1 MERKLS
7 TIFASD
13 VVGYSKMMGN
23 NEEKTLEILGER
35 REVIDS
41 AITDYNGII
50 FGSAGDSVIA
60 EFGSPVKAAEC
71 AVQIQGKMKTMNENV
86 PEDQQMIF
94 RIGINIGDVMVSKDN
109 LFGDAVN
116 VAARLESAA
125 QPSGICV
132 SKTVF
137 DLINQKIRVS
147 FEDAGKLDLKN
158 IVEPI
163 QAYFVIQKKGGV
175 RFNQYE
181 DSPQIKV
188 EKAEQGSLA
197 VMLFKNL
204 SKDEDQA
211 YFCEGFSED
220 LITVLS
226 KYSKLLVVS
235 GNASF
240 TYRDKSKSPK
250 EIGKELGVRYILEGS
265 VRKLGQKVR
274 IGAKLISADREN
286 TIWSHNFDFT
296 IDEMFDIQ
304 DELVETIVSTIVG
317 HVDDEEVKQ
326 LVRVKPENHTA
337 YDLVLQGLEYHRKS
351 NVTLENAKKA
361 VEFFDQAIE
370 VDPNCARAHAWRACS
385 LSNYVGWR
393 PDEYG
398 EDWIDQCAD
407 SVIRSLEIDQND
419 HEANRI
425 MGAISLVRG
434 DFELAR
440 HHQERAM
447 ELCPSDA
454 YIMGK
459 NAALLVYLGEPEK
472 ALEIVQHAMRINP
485 FCPDD
490 LFVDEGMCYFWLG
503 KYSEAVNCFRKMKTP
518 DRESIF
524 YLTASLSKLG
534 EGIKS
539 AETLKQAFKM
549 TDLSVEDFLL
559 TQHYQNPELKQELRE
574 ILESIPILT
583 K

>member
-23 NEEKTLEILGER
+23 NEEKTLETLGER
-35 REVIDS
+35 REVIDC
-41 AITDYNGII
+41 AIAEYNGII

-60 EFGSPVKAAEC
+60 EFGSPVKATEC
-71 AVQIQGKMKTMNENV
+71 AVQIQGKMKTMNEDIPV
-86 PEDQQMIF
+86 DQQMIF

-109 LFGDAVN
+109 LYGDAVN
-116 VAARLESAA
+116 VATRLESAA

-163 QAYFVIQKKGGV
+163 QAYFVIQKKGSV

-240 TYRDKSKSPK
+240 TYRNKSKSPK

-304 DELVETIVSTIVG
+304 DELVETIISTIVG
-317 HVDDEEVKQ
+317 HVDDDEVKQ

-351 NVTLENAKKA
+351 NVTVENAKKA

-393 PDEYG
+393 PDVYG

-419 HEANRI
+419 HEAHRI

-440 HHQERAM
+440 HHQEKAM

-503 KYSEAVNCFRKMKTP
+503 KYSEAANCFRKMKTP
-518 DRESIF
+518 DRESVF

-539 AETLKQAFKM
+539 AETLKQAFKI

-574 ILESIPILT
+574 ILESITI
-583 K
+583 

>member
-41 AITDYNGII
+41 AIADYNGII

-419 HEANRI
+419 HEAHRI

-518 DRESIF
+518 DRESVF

-574 ILESIPILT
+574 ILESIPI
-583 K
+583 

>member
-13 VVGYSKMMGN
+13 VVGYSKMMGI
-23 NEEKTLEILGER
+23 NEEKPLEILGER

-41 AITDYNGII
+41 AIADYNGII

-71 AVQIQGKMKTMNENV
+71 AVQIQGKMKTMNEDI

-419 HEANRI
+419 HEAHRI
-425 MGAISLVRG
+425 MGAISLQRG

-518 DRESIF
+518 DRESVF

-574 ILESIPILT
+574 ILESIPI
-583 K
+583 

>member
-23 NEEKTLEILGER
+23 NEEKTLEILVER

-41 AITDYNGII
+41 AIADYNGII

-71 AVQIQGKMKTMNENV
+71 AVQIQGKMKTMNEDI

-518 DRESIF
+518 DRESVF

-574 ILESIPILT
+574 ILESIPI
-583 K
+583 

>member
-35 REVIDS
+35 REVIDR

-71 AVQIQGKMKTMNENV
+71 AVQIQGKMKTMNEDI
-86 PEDQQMIF
+86 PEHQQMIF

-240 TYRDKSKSPK
+240 TYRNKSKSPK

-351 NVTLENAKKA
+351 NVTVENAKKA

-419 HEANRI
+419 HEAHRI

-518 DRESIF
+518 DRESVF

-574 ILESIPILT
+574 IMESIPI
-583 K
+583 

>member
-1 MERKLS
+1 
-7 TIFASD
+7 
-13 VVGYSKMMGN
+13 MMGN

-41 AITDYNGII
+41 AIADYNGII

-71 AVQIQGKMKTMNENV
+71 AVQIQGKMKTMNEDI

-419 HEANRI
+419 HEAHRI

-503 KYSEAVNCFRKMKTP
+503 KYSEAVNCFRKIKTP

-574 ILESIPILT
+574 ILESIPI
-583 K
+583 

>member
-23 NEEKTLEILGER
+23 NEEKTLETLGER

-41 AITDYNGII
+41 AITEHNGII

-60 EFGSPVKAAEC
+60 EFGSPVKATEC
-71 AVQIQGKMKTMNENV
+71 AVQIQGKMKTMNEDIPV
-86 PEDQQMIF
+86 DQQMIF

-163 QAYFVIQKKGGV
+163 QAYFVIQKKGSV

-419 HEANRI
+419 HEAHRI

-518 DRESIF
+518 DRESVF

-574 ILESIPILT
+574 ILESIPI
-583 K
+583 

>member
-23 NEEKTLEILGER
+23 NEEKTLETLGDR

-41 AITDYNGII
+41 AIAEHNGII

-60 EFGSPVKAAEC
+60 EFGSPVKATEC
-71 AVQIQGKMKTMNENV
+71 AVQIQGKMKNMNEDIPV
-86 PEDQQMIF
+86 DQQMIF

-132 SKTVF
+132 SKSVF

-163 QAYFVIQKKGGV
+163 QAYFVIQKKGSV

-419 HEANRI
+419 HEAHRI

-518 DRESIF
+518 DRESVF

-574 ILESIPILT
+574 ILESIPI
-583 K
+583 

>member
-23 NEEKTLEILGER
+23 NEEKTLETLGER
-35 REVIDS
+35 REVIDI
-41 AITDYNGII
+41 AITEHNGII

-71 AVQIQGKMKTMNENV
+71 AVQIQGKMKTMNEDI

-250 EIGKELGVRYILEGS
+250 EIGKELGVRYILEGNL
-265 VRKLGQKVR
+265 RKLGQKVR

-385 LSNYVGWR
+385 LSNYVGWA
-393 PDEYG
+393 PEEYG

-503 KYSEAVNCFRKMKTP
+503 KYSEAVNCFRKIKTP

-574 ILESIPILT
+574 ILESIPI
-583 K
+583 

>member
-35 REVIDS
+35 REVIDR

-71 AVQIQGKMKTMNENV
+71 AVQIQGKMKTMNEDI

-240 TYRDKSKSPK
+240 TYRNKSKSPK

-351 NVTLENAKKA
+351 NVTVENAKKA

-419 HEANRI
+419 HEAHRI

-559 TQHYQNPELKQELRE
+559 TQHYQNPELKQVLRE
-574 ILESIPILT
+574 ILESIPI
-583 K
+583 

>member
-23 NEEKTLEILGER
+23 NEEKTLETLGER

-41 AITDYNGII
+41 AITEHNGII

-60 EFGSPVKAAEC
+60 EFVSPVKATEC
-71 AVQIQGKMKTMNENV
+71 AVQIQGKMETMNENV

-147 FEDAGKLDLKN
+147 FENAGKLELKN

-163 QAYFVIQKKGGV
+163 QAYFVIQSKGGA

-181 DSPQIKV
+181 DTPQIKV
-188 EKAEQGSLA
+188 EKAEHGSLA

-250 EIGKELGVRYILEGS
+250 EIGQELGVRYLLEGS

-274 IGAKLISADREN
+274 VGAKLISADREN
-286 TIWSHNFDFT
+286 TIWSHNFDFN
-296 IDEMFDIQ
+296 IDEMFDVQ

-317 HVDDEEVKQ
+317 YVDDEDVKQ

-351 NVTLENAKKA
+351 NVTVENAKKA
-361 VEFFDQAIE
+361 VEFFDKAIE
-370 VDPNCARAHAWRACS
+370 VDPECARAHAWRACS
-385 LSNYVGWR
+385 LSNYVGWA
-393 PDEYG
+393 PEEYG

-419 HEANRI
+419 HEAHRI
-425 MGAISLVRG
+425 MGAISLQRS

-490 LFVDEGMCYFWLG
+490 LFVDEGMCYFWLE
-503 KYSEAVNCFRKMKTP
+503 KYSNAANCFRKIKTP
-518 DRESIF
+518 SRESLF
-524 YLTASLSKLG
+524 YFAATLIKL
-534 EGIKS
+534 EEEKKS

-549 TDLSVEDFLL
+549 TDMSVEDFLL
-559 TQHYQNPELKQELRE
+559 TQHYQNPELKQELRK
-574 ILESIPILT
+574 ILQSIPI
-583 K
+583 

>member
-41 AITDYNGII
+41 AIADYNGII

-71 AVQIQGKMKTMNENV
+71 AVQIQGKMKTMNEDI

-163 QAYFVIQKKGGV
+163 QAYFVIQKKGSV

-419 HEANRI
+419 HEAHRI

-518 DRESIF
+518 DRESVF

-574 ILESIPILT
+574 ILESIPI
-583 K
+583 

>member
-41 AITDYNGII
+41 AIADYNGII

-71 AVQIQGKMKTMNENV
+71 AVQIQGKMKTMNEDI

-116 VAARLESAA
+116 VATRLESAA

-163 QAYFVIQKKGGV
+163 QAYFVIQKKGSV

-181 DSPQIKV
+181 NSPQIKV

-326 LVRVKPENHTA
+326 LVRVKPDNHTA

-407 SVIRSLEIDQND
+407 SVIRSLEIDKND
-419 HEANRI
+419 HEAHRI

-574 ILESIPILT
+574 ILQSIPI
-583 K
+583 

>member
-23 NEEKTLEILGER
+23 NEEKTLETLGER
-35 REVIDS
+35 REVIDC
-41 AITDYNGII
+41 AIAEYNGII

-60 EFGSPVKAAEC
+60 EFGSPVKATEC
-71 AVQIQGKMKTMNENV
+71 AVQIQGKMKTMNEDIPV
-86 PEDQQMIF
+86 DQQMIF

-116 VAARLESAA
+116 VATRLESAA

-137 DLINQKIRVS
+137 DLINQKIRAS

-163 QAYFVIQKKGGV
+163 QAYFVIQKKGSV

-274 IGAKLISADREN
+274 IGSKLISADREN

-351 NVTLENAKKA
+351 NVTVENAKKA

-419 HEANRI
+419 HEAHRI

-518 DRESIF
+518 DRESVF

-574 ILESIPILT
+574 ILESIPI
-583 K
+583 

>member
-60 EFGSPVKAAEC
+60 EFGSPVKATEC

-163 QAYFVIQKKGGV
+163 QAYFVIQEKGGV

-326 LVRVKPENHTA
+326 LVRVKPDNHTA

-419 HEANRI
+419 HEAHRI

-518 DRESIF
+518 DRESVF

-574 ILESIPILT
+574 ILESIPI
-583 K
+583 

>member
-23 NEEKTLEILGER
+23 NEEKTLETLGER

-41 AITDYNGII
+41 AITEHNGII

-60 EFGSPVKAAEC
+60 EFGSPVKATEC
-71 AVQIQGKMKTMNENV
+71 AVQIQGKMKTMNEDIPV
-86 PEDQQMIF
+86 DQQMIF

-175 RFNQYE
+175 RYNQYE
-181 DSPQIKV
+181 DLPQIKV

-351 NVTLENAKKA
+351 NVTVENAKKA

-459 NAALLVYLGEPEK
+459 NAALLVYLGEPKK

-518 DRESIF
+518 DRESVF

-549 TDLSVEDFLL
+549 TDLSVEDFIL

-574 ILESIPILT
+574 ILESIPI
-583 K
+583 

>member
-23 NEEKTLEILGER
+23 NEEKTLETLGER

-41 AITDYNGII
+41 AIAEHNGII

-60 EFGSPVKAAEC
+60 EFGSPVKATEC

-147 FEDAGKLDLKN
+147 FENAGKLELKN

-163 QAYFVIQKKGGV
+163 QAYFVIQSIGGV

-419 HEANRI
+419 HEAHRI

-518 DRESIF
+518 DRESVF

-574 ILESIPILT
+574 ILESIPI
-583 K
+583 

>member
-23 NEEKTLEILGER
+23 NEEKTLETLGER

-41 AITDYNGII
+41 AIAEHDGII

-60 EFGSPVKAAEC
+60 EFGSPVKATEC
-71 AVQIQGKMKTMNENV
+71 AVQIQGKMKTMNEDIPV
-86 PEDQQMIF
+86 DQQMIF

-351 NVTLENAKKA
+351 NVTVENAKKA

-419 HEANRI
+419 HEAHRI

-434 DFELAR
+434 YFELAR
-440 HHQERAM
+440 HHHERAM

-459 NAALLVYLGEPEK
+459 NAALLVFLGEPEK

-518 DRESIF
+518 DRESVF

-549 TDLSVEDFLL
+549 ADLSVEDFLL

-574 ILESIPILT
+574 ILESIPI
-583 K
+583 

>member
-23 NEEKTLEILGER
+23 NEEKTLETLGER

-41 AITDYNGII
+41 AITEHNGII

-60 EFGSPVKAAEC
+60 EFGSPVKATEC

-147 FEDAGKLDLKN
+147 FENAGKLELKN

-163 QAYFVIQKKGGV
+163 QAYFVIQSIGGA

-188 EKAEQGSLA
+188 EKAEHGSLA

-351 NVTLENAKKA
+351 NVTVENAKKA
-361 VEFFDQAIE
+361 VEFFDKAIE
-370 VDPNCARAHAWRACS
+370 VDPECARAHAWRACS
-385 LSNYVGWR
+385 LSNYVGWA
-393 PDEYG
+393 PEEYG

-419 HEANRI
+419 HEAHRI
-425 MGAISLVRG
+425 MGAISLQRS

-490 LFVDEGMCYFWLG
+490 LFVDEGMCYFWLE
-503 KYSEAVNCFRKMKTP
+503 KYSNAANCFRKIKTP
-518 DRESIF
+518 SRESLF
-524 YLTASLSKLG
+524 YFAATLFKL
-534 EGIKS
+534 EEEKKS

-549 TDLSVEDFLL
+549 TDMSVEDFLL
-559 TQHYQNPELKQELRE
+559 TQHYQNPELKQQLQE
-574 ILESIPILT
+574 ILQSIPI
-583 K
+583 

>member
-35 REVIDS
+35 REVIDR

-71 AVQIQGKMKTMNENV
+71 AVQIQGKMKTMNEDI

-163 QAYFVIQKKGGV
+163 QAYFVIQEKGGV

-296 IDEMFDIQ
+296 IDELFDIQ

-326 LVRVKPENHTA
+326 LVRVKPDNHTA

-351 NVTLENAKKA
+351 NVTVENAKKA

-419 HEANRI
+419 HEAHRI

-574 ILESIPILT
+574 ILESIPI
-583 K
+583 

>member
-41 AITDYNGII
+41 AITNYNAII

-419 HEANRI
+419 HEAHRI

-559 TQHYQNPELKQELRE
+559 TQHYQNPELKQVLRE
-574 ILESIPILT
+574 ILESIPI
-583 K
+583 

>member
-35 REVIDS
+35 REVIDR

-71 AVQIQGKMKTMNENV
+71 AVQIQGKMKTMNEDI

-163 QAYFVIQKKGGV
+163 QAYFVIQEKGGV

-326 LVRVKPENHTA
+326 LVRVKPDNHTA

-351 NVTLENAKKA
+351 NVTVENAKKA

-419 HEANRI
+419 HEAHRI

-574 ILESIPILT
+574 ILESIPI
-583 K
+583 

>member
-71 AVQIQGKMKTMNENV
+71 AVQIQGKMKTMNEDI

-147 FEDAGKLDLKN
+147 FEDAGKLELKN

-163 QAYFVIQKKGGV
+163 QAYFVIPKKGGV

-351 NVTLENAKKA
+351 NVTVENAKKA

-419 HEANRI
+419 HEAHRI

-574 ILESIPILT
+574 ILESIPI
-583 K
+583 

>member
-23 NEEKTLEILGER
+23 NEEKTLETLGER

-41 AITDYNGII
+41 AITEHNGII

-60 EFGSPVKAAEC
+60 EFGSPVKATEC

-147 FEDAGKLDLKN
+147 FENAGKLELKN

-163 QAYFVIQKKGGV
+163 QAYFVIQSIGGV

-188 EKAEQGSLA
+188 EKAEHGSLA

-419 HEANRI
+419 HEAHRI
-425 MGAISLVRG
+425 MGAISLQRS

-490 LFVDEGMCYFWLG
+490 LFVDEGMCYFWLE
-503 KYSEAVNCFRKMKTP
+503 KYSNAANCFRKIKTP
-518 DRESIF
+518 SRESLF
-524 YLTASLSKLG
+524 YFAATLFKL
-534 EGIKS
+534 EEEKKS

-549 TDLSVEDFLL
+549 TDMSVEDFLL
-559 TQHYQNPELKQELRE
+559 TQHYQNPELKQQLQE
-574 ILESIPILT
+574 ILQSIPI
-583 K
+583 

>member
-23 NEEKTLEILGER
+23 NEEKTLETLGER

-41 AITDYNGII
+41 AIAEHNGTI

-71 AVQIQGKMKTMNENV
+71 AVLIQSKMKTMNEDI
-86 PEDQQMIF
+86 PEDQQMTF

-175 RFNQYE
+175 RYNQYE

-204 SKDEDQA
+204 SNDEDQA

-235 GNASF
+235 SNASF

-296 IDEMFDIQ
+296 IDELFDIQ

-326 LVRVKPENHTA
+326 LVRVKPDNHTA

-398 EDWIDQCAD
+398 EDWLDQCAD
-407 SVIRSLEIDQND
+407 SVIRSLEIDKND
-419 HEANRI
+419 HEAHRI

-518 DRESIF
+518 DRESVF
-524 YLTASLSKLG
+524 YLTASFSKLG

-574 ILESIPILT
+574 ILQSIPI
-583 K
+583 

>member
-13 VVGYSKMMGN
+13 VVGFSKMMGN
-23 NEEKTLEILGER
+23 DEEKTLQILGER

-41 AITDYNGII
+41 VIAEYQGII

-60 EFGSPVKAAEC
+60 EFASPVKATEC
-71 AVQIQGKMKTMNENV
+71 AVHIQDKMKILNENT

-94 RIGINIGDVMVSKDN
+94 RVGINIGDVMVSKDN
-109 LFGDAVN
+109 IFGDAVN

-125 QPSGICV
+125 EPSGICV

-137 DLINQKIRVS
+137 DLINQKMRVS
-147 FEDAGKLDLKN
+147 FEDAGALELKN

-163 QAYFVIQKKGGV
+163 QAYFVIQSKGGA
-175 RFNQYE
+175 RYNQYE

-197 VMLFKNL
+197 VMLFKNM
-204 SKDEDQA
+204 SKDEDQG

-220 LITVLS
+220 LITALS

-240 TYRDKSKSPK
+240 SYRDKTKTPR
-250 EIGKELGVRYILEGS
+250 EIGRELGVRYILEGS

-274 IGAKLISADREN
+274 LGAKLISADREN
-286 TIWSHNFDFT
+286 TIWSHNFDFN
-296 IDEMFDIQ
+296 IDEIFDIQ
-304 DELVETIVSTIVG
+304 DDLVVTIVSTIVG
-317 HVDDEEVKQ
+317 HVDDAEVKQ
-326 LVRVKPENHTA
+326 LASLKPENHTA

-351 NVTLENAKKA
+351 NITLENAKKA
-361 VEFFDQAIE
+361 VEFFDKAIE
-370 VDPNCARAHAWRACS
+370 IDPECARAYAWRACS
-385 LSNYVGWR
+385 LSNYVAWS

-398 EDWIDQCAD
+398 DNWIDQCAD
-407 SVIRSLEIDQND
+407 SVIRSLDIDPND
-419 HEANRI
+419 HEAHRI
-425 MGAISLVRG
+425 MGAISLQRG

-472 ALEIVQHAMRINP
+472 ALKTVQHAMRINP

-490 LFVDEGMCYFWLG
+490 LFVDEGMCFFWLE
-503 KYSEAVNCFRKMKTP
+503 KYSDAANCFRKIKIP
-518 DRESIF
+518 NRESLF
-524 YLTASLSKLG
+524 YFAATLSKLG
-534 EGIKS
+534 DELNS

-549 TDLSVEDFLL
+549 TDMTVEDFLV
-559 TQHYQNPELKQELRE
+559 TQHYQNPELNQQLKE
-574 ILESIPILT
+574 ILQSIPI
-583 K
+583 

>member
-35 REVIDS
+35 REVIDI
-41 AITDYNGII
+41 AITEHNGII

-71 AVQIQGKMKTMNENV
+71 AVQIQGKMKTMNEDI

-351 NVTLENAKKA
+351 NVTVENAKKA
-361 VEFFDQAIE
+361 VEFFDKAIE
-370 VDPNCARAHAWRACS
+370 VDPECARAHAWRACS
-385 LSNYVGWR
+385 LSNYVGWA
-393 PDEYG
+393 PEEYG

-419 HEANRI
+419 HEAHRI

-574 ILESIPILT
+574 ILESIPI
-583 K
+583 

>member
-71 AVQIQGKMKTMNENV
+71 AVQIQGKMKTMNEDI

-137 DLINQKIRVS
+137 DLINQKILVS

-326 LVRVKPENHTA
+326 LVRVKPDNHTA

-419 HEANRI
+419 HEAHRI

-518 DRESIF
+518 DRESVF

-574 ILESIPILT
+574 ILESIPI
-583 K
+583 

>member
-71 AVQIQGKMKTMNENV
+71 AVQIQGKMKTMNEDI

-163 QAYFVIQKKGGV
+163 QAYFVIQKKGSV

-326 LVRVKPENHTA
+326 LVRVKPDNHTA

-419 HEANRI
+419 HEAHRI

-518 DRESIF
+518 DRESVF

-574 ILESIPILT
+574 ILESIPI
-583 K
+583 

>member
-35 REVIDS
+35 REVIDR

-71 AVQIQGKMKTMNENV
+71 AVQIQGKMKTMNEDI

-163 QAYFVIQKKGGV
+163 QAYFVIQEKGGV

-240 TYRDKSKSPK
+240 TYRNKSKSPK

-326 LVRVKPENHTA
+326 LVRVKPDNHTA

-351 NVTLENAKKA
+351 NVTVENAKKA

-419 HEANRI
+419 HEAHRI

-574 ILESIPILT
+574 ILESIPI
-583 K
+583 

>member
-71 AVQIQGKMKTMNENV
+71 AVQIQGKMKTMNEDI

-116 VAARLESAA
+116 VAGRLESAA

-137 DLINQKIRVS
+137 DLINQKIWVS

-419 HEANRI
+419 HEAHRI

-518 DRESIF
+518 DRESVF

-574 ILESIPILT
+574 ILESIPI
-583 K
+583 

>member
-71 AVQIQGKMKTMNENV
+71 AVQIQGKMKTMNEDI

-240 TYRDKSKSPK
+240 TYRNKSKSPK

-419 HEANRI
+419 HEAHRI

-518 DRESIF
+518 DRESLF
-524 YLTASLSKLG
+524 YFAATLFKL
-534 EGIKS
+534 EEEKKS

-549 TDLSVEDFLL
+549 MDMSVEDFLL
-559 TQHYQNPELKQELRE
+559 TQHYQNPELKQELLE
-574 ILESIPILT
+574 ILESIPN
-583 K
+583 